1 MPLKHA
7 CVPPGVLVLRKSLH
21 HKRHTGTQGDPVI
34 NASRIEVCANDKG
47 SLGLEALAR
56 ECL

>member
-47 SLGLEALAR
+47 SLGLEALAS
-56 ECL
+56 